1 MYLVEVRR
9 ADHRAVRDFLKLP
22 FRLYHDV
29 PQWVPP
35 LMPGE
40 RARFRPDFPFYR
52 HSEAAF
58 YLVRDE
64 SGQAV
69 GRVAVMDH
77 RPFNEYH
84 QRQDA
89 LLYLYEAIN
98 DDGVAQLLFEAA
110 EAWARA
116 RGLTRLV
123 GPKGFL
129 IGDSLGLLVE
139 GFEHRPAVGMNY
151 NPAYYVRQWEEIGA
165 MTKEVDYLS
174 AYIGREGYTYPQRLR
189 DMADRIRQR
198 RGFRVPVFRSRREL
212 MALVPQ
218 LRRTYNDAFANL
230 WSYQPLTDDEMGA
243 ILDRMLLVAE
253 PHMLKLI
260 FKDDEVIGFTFAYP
274 DISAAIQR
282 QKGELWPFGWI
293 DFLLERRRTKWI
305 NINGNAVHPK
315 YQGLGGNAVLYD
327 EMARTLIDS
336 TTYQHADLVQVQESN
351 VTMLADMSKILPLN
365 FYKRHRV
372 YQKVLT

>member
-1 MYLVEVRR
+1 
-9 ADHRAVRDFLKLP
+9 
-22 FRLYHDV
+22 
-29 PQWVPP
+29 
-35 LMPGE
+35 
-40 RARFRPDFPFYR
+40 
-52 HSEAAF
+52 
-58 YLVRDE
+58 
-64 SGQAV
+64 
-69 GRVAVMDH
+69 
-77 RPFNEYH
+77 
-84 QRQDA
+84 
-89 LLYLYEAIN
+89 
-98 DDGVAQLLFEAA
+98 
-110 EAWARA
+110 
-116 RGLTRLV
+116 V

-151 NPAYYVRQWEEIGA
+151 NPAYYIRHWEVVGG
-165 MTKEVDYLS
+165 MCKEVDYLS
-174 AYIGREGYTYPQRLR
+174 GYIGREGYTYPQRLR
-189 DMADRIRQR
+189 DIADKIRER

-212 MALVPQ
+212 MALVPE
-218 LRRTYNDAFANL
+218 LRQTYNDAFVNVWA
-230 WSYQPLTDDEMGA
+230 YQPLTDDEMRS

-282 QKGELWPFGWI
+282 QRGELWPFGWI
-293 DFLLERRRTKWI
+293 DMLLERRRTQWI

-351 VTMLADMSKILPLN
+351 VPMLADMGKILPLN

-372 YQKVLT
+372 YQKALI